1 MTQPHVH
8 ATPPALV
15 TRLKR
20 AEGHLRAV
28 IEMIEAGRPCL
39 DIAQQLH
46 AVERAVAAAKRELIL
61 DHLDHCLDPAHAD
74 ALEADEFRKI
84 ARHL

>member
-1 MTQPHVH
+1 MLL
-8 ATPPALV
+8 PPL
-15 TRLKR
+15 RC
-20 AEGHLRAV
+20 AEITDL
-28 IEMIEAGRPCL
+28 IL
-39 DIAQQLH
+39 W
-46 AVERAVAAAKRELIL
+46 AAKRELIL